1 MRLGTEEMFKMLRES
16 LFDSAKSTTF
26 KIVKLCKREV
36 HSTCAF
42 VENNGE
48 VLSVVWFGKQLDR
61 VCFFS
66 RGQGKGFWCCRHQ
79 QLFIGRCE
87 YFPLCSGRQF

>member
-16 LFDSAKSTTF
+16 LYGSSQSTTF
-26 KIVKLCKREV
+26 KIVKLCEREV

-48 VLSVVWFGKQLDR
+48 VLSVV
-61 VCFFS
+61 CFLLAWTW
-66 RGQGKGFWCCRHQ
+66 KGFLVLPPSTVVPRKM
-79 QLFIGRCE
+79 
-87 YFPLCSGRQF
+87 